1 MRSERPIVCLVTD
14 RRRLVG
20 DDAGFHVARAAL
32 ARLARDAVSAGVD
45 LIQVRERDLDTA
57 QLVDVVAD
65 FVEIARGSPVRII
78 VNDRLDV
85 ALACGAGG
93 VQLRSDSVP
102 PAAARSVTPPV
113 FLIGRSVHHV
123 DEAVEEA
130 PAVDYLIAG
139 TVFPT
144 MSKPPGHALLGAGGL
159 ARMAQAVR
167 VPILAIGGVTL
178 ERVPQIAAAGASG
191 VAGIGLFLRSGST
204 MIDVVANVRRQFDR
218 VRAAS

>member
-20 DDAGFHVARAAL
+20 GDSFHAARAAL
-32 ARLARDAVSAGVD
+32 AQLARDAVHAGVD

-57 QLVDVVAD
+57 RLVDVVAD

-93 VQLRSDSVP
+93 VQLRSDSMP
-102 PAAARSVTPPV
+102 PAAARSVTPPG
-113 FLIGRSVHHV
+113 FLLGRSVHHV
-123 DEAVEEA
+123 DEAVDEA
-130 PAVDYLIAG
+130 PAADYLIAG

-144 MSKPPGHALLGAGGL
+144 MSKPPAHALLGAGGL
-159 ARMAQAVR
+159 ARMARAVR

-178 ERVPQIAAAGASG
+178 ERVPEIAAAGASG
-191 VAGIGLFLRSGST
+191 VAAIGLFLCSEST
-204 MIDVVANVRRQFDR
+204 MTDVVANVRRQFDR
-218 VRAAS
+218 ARAAF